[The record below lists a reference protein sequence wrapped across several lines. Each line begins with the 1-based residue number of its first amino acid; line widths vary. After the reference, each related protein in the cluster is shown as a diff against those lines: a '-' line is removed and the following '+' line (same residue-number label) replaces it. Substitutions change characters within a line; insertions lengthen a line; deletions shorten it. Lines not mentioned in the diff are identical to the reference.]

1 MGCEENK
8 IKCFTDYPVICLSNK
23 DNAVLKYIY
32 IYIYIY
38 IASFERLFLLL
49 LLCLGFKSLINSN
62 VAFVLMIHS
71 NTVAEKRAS
80 SCAK

>member
-1 MGCEENK
+1 MNKKVKIFSETLGCEENK

-23 DNAVLKYIY
+23 DNAVLKLYIY
-32 IYIYIY
+32 YII
-38 IASFERLFLLL
+38 I

-71 NTVAEKRAS
+71 DTVAEKRAS